1 MFAMFL
7 NVFIAN
13 LMALVDFR
21 RIDFQGGRMEDT
33 NQQRVL
39 RHLQDEEVQAR
50 IHSTMERARNDATI
64 TIGRAAQ
71 LFGFKESKLREM
83 ESLKLL
89 NPIRKEGGQRQYTRD
104 DLDKL
109 AIIRELVSAKY
120 GLLEIPNDID
130 ILWRSISSANIN
142 REQSEDESA
151 FIPVDVRIESEQE
164 LVFWRYYAPQALRMS
179 LMLIRENLPNT
190 TVGLILPLHH
200 VPNRMV
206 PTAETVSMLGES
218 LIGWLKSDGSTH
230 ILYTPRPSF
239 QFPTDYYIYP
249 LVRMVQEEW
258 SESPEDATL
267 IVLERPDKRLK
278 KLTLNIAFVKLIRR
292 LLSRLYQEASIMRA
306 CFGPGMRDERVSATN
321 MSEVAR
327 FQDVILEGLADL
339 IIWLGGKTAHGED
352 RWRFCTILL
361 PDTTITP
368 LPLQKCS
375 LITRAQ
381 SANSPY
387 IPGESIFSPEKSK
400 TSVSIRAFQS
410 GRVIYRPEISLKER
424 EPTFVDVE
432 GDIKSNIAVP
442 IGAESG
448 EPVGV
453 LYVASDELHAFPKED
468 QQFLRV
474 IGRFV
479 ENMLNTY
486 HSRLQ
491 VTQDLRSLMRT
502 PEVVDGFFN
511 EFLSEN
517 RFMNDLES
525 LLLNLHASFGGMIE
539 EAESSSDG
547 RKPTESHDVVS
558 FIGLDVDDQEGIAS
572 RYGDQIMRHLSKA
585 IGLRIQEYI
594 ISLVTRSANCQL
606 YYMYANRFYLILRG
620 FSLEKA
626 REVAGKLQRS
636 LSGNIALKRSEV
648 ADSALIIQDITIHL
662 AVTSYKREKI
672 YQMLEGAHSVVDIST
687 KISQQ
692 LDSSLKQGLDKG
704 GNVIIAYDPTLHTS
718 RVWERV
724 ES

>member
-1 MFAMFL
+1 
-7 NVFIAN
+7 
-13 LMALVDFR
+13 
-21 RIDFQGGRMEDT
+21 MEDT
-33 NQQRVL
+33 NRQRIL

-50 IHSTMERARNDATI
+50 IYSTIERVRNDVTI
-64 TIGRAAQ
+64 TIGRASE

-83 ESLKLL
+83 QSLNLL
-89 NPIRKEGGQRQYTRD
+89 SPLRKESGQRQYTRD

-109 AIIRELVSAKY
+109 AIIRELIDAKY
-120 GLLEIPNDID
+120 GLQEIPNDID
-130 ILWRSISSANIN
+130 ILWRSMSSANAR
-142 REQSEDESA
+142 REQSEDGSA
-151 FIPVDVRIESEQE
+151 FAPIDMRIESEKE

-190 TVGLILPLHH
+190 TVGLILPLHRQANE
-200 VPNRMV
+200 VI
-206 PTAETVSMLGES
+206 PTSDTVSILGES
-218 LIGWLKSDGSTH
+218 LVGWLKNDGSTH
-230 ILYTPRPSF
+230 ILYTPCPSF
-239 QFPTDYYIYP
+239 QFPTDYAIYP
-249 LVRMVQEEW
+249 LARMVNDEW

-267 IVLERPDKRLK
+267 IILERPDKRLK

-306 CFGPGMRDERVSATN
+306 CFGPGMRDERVSATDI
-321 MSEVAR
+321 SVVAG

-368 LPLQKCS
+368 LPLQKRS
-375 LITRAQ
+375 LIIRAQ

-387 IPGESIFSPEKSK
+387 IPGESLFSPEKLK

-432 GDIKSNIAVP
+432 GEIKSNIAVP

-453 LYVASDELHAFPKED
+453 LYVASDELHAFTKED

-479 ENMLNTY
+479 ENMVNTY
-486 HSRLQ
+486 NSRLQ

-502 PEVVDGFFN
+502 PEVVDIFFN

-517 RFMNDLES
+517 SFMRDLEALLANVHVS
-525 LLLNLHASFGGMIE
+525 LE
-539 EAESSSDG
+539 RDG
-547 RKPTESHDVVS
+547 RGIDEESGNLSDRQRSAESHDVIS
-558 FIGLDVDDQEGIAS
+558 FIGLDVDDQESIAS
-572 RYGDQIMRHLSKA
+572 RYGDQIMRHLSKTV
-585 IGLRIQEYI
+585 GLRIQEYI
-594 ISLVTRSANCQL
+594 VSLVTRSANCQL

-626 REVAGKLQRS
+626 REVAEKLQRS
-636 LSGNIALKRSEV
+636 LSGSISLRRSEIS
-648 ADSALIIQDITIHL
+648 DSVLIIPDITVHL
-662 AVTSYKREKI
+662 AVSSYRGEKLR
-672 YQMLEGAHSVVDIST
+672 QMLEEASSVVDIST

-692 LDSSLKQGLDKG
+692 LDSALKLGLDQG
-704 GNVIIAYDPTLHTS
+704 GNVIIAFDPAY
-718 RVWERV
+718 RAFKAWGVNE
-724 ES
+724 

>member
-1 MFAMFL
+1 
-7 NVFIAN
+7 
-13 LMALVDFR
+13 
-21 RIDFQGGRMEDT
+21 MEDT
-33 NQQRVL
+33 NRQRVL

-50 IHSTMERARNDATI
+50 IHSTIERARNDATI
-64 TIGRAAQ
+64 TIGRAAE

-83 ESLKLL
+83 QSLNLL
-89 NPIRKEGGQRQYTRD
+89 NPIRKESGQRQYTRD

-109 AIIRELVSAKY
+109 AIIRELIDSKY
-120 GLLEIPNDID
+120 GLQEIPNDID
-130 ILWRSISSANIN
+130 ILWRSLHSANVS
-142 REQSEDESA
+142 RGQSEDDSA
-151 FIPVDVRIESEQE
+151 FAPIDVRIESEQE

-190 TVGLILPLHH
+190 TVGLVLPLHRQANE
-200 VPNRMV
+200 VI
-206 PTAETVSMLGES
+206 PTSETISMLGES
-218 LIGWLKSDGSTH
+218 LVGWLKSDGSTH
-230 ILYTPRPSF
+230 ILYTPCPSF
-239 QFPTDYYIYP
+239 QFPTDYFIYP
-249 LVRMVQEEW
+249 LVRMGQEEW

-267 IVLERPDKRLK
+267 IVLERPDRRLR
-278 KLTLNIAFVKLIRR
+278 KLSLNAPFVKLIRR

-321 MSEVAR
+321 MSEIAG

-339 IIWLGGKTAHGED
+339 VVWLGGKTAHGED

-361 PDTTITP
+361 PDTPIES
-368 LPLQKCS
+368 LPLQQRR
-375 LITRAQ
+375 LNTRAQ
-381 SANSPY
+381 SANGPYVLGASDLSPD
-387 IPGESIFSPEKSK
+387 KSK

-424 EPTFVDVE
+424 MPVFVDVE
-432 GDIKSNIAVP
+432 GNIKSNIAVP

-448 EPVGV
+448 QPVGV
-453 LYVASDELHAFPKED
+453 LYVASDELHAFPKDD

-486 HSRLQ
+486 NSRLQ

-502 PEVVDGFFN
+502 PEVVDIFFN

-517 RFMNDLES
+517 SFMSDLES
-525 LLLNLHASFGGMIE
+525 LLLNLHSSFEGI
-539 EAESSSDG
+539 AEKVDSFSDG
-547 RKPTESHDVVS
+547 QKPAESHDVVS

-594 ISLVTRSANCQL
+594 VSLVTRSANCQL

-620 FSLEKA
+620 ISLEKA
-626 REVAGKLQRS
+626 CEIAGKLQRS
-636 LSGNIALKRSEV
+636 LSGNISLKRSEV
-648 ADSALIIQDITIHL
+648 ADSVLIIPDITVHL
-662 AVTSYKREKI
+662 AVSSYKREKLR
-672 YQMLEGAHSVVDIST
+672 QLLEESSSVVDIST

-692 LDSSLKQGLDKG
+692 LDSVLKQGLDEGGKVIKAYDKALHAFETW
-704 GNVIIAYDPTLHTS
+704 GNV
-718 RVWERV
+718 
-724 ES
+724 

>member
-1 MFAMFL
+1 
-7 NVFIAN
+7 
-13 LMALVDFR
+13 
-21 RIDFQGGRMEDT
+21 MEDT
-33 NQQRVL
+33 NRQRVL

-50 IHSTMERARNDATI
+50 IHSTIERARNDATI

-89 NPIRKEGGQRQYTRD
+89 DPIRKDGGQRQYTRD

-120 GLLEIPNDID
+120 GLLEIPDDID
-130 ILWRSISSANIN
+130 ILWRSLYSANV
-142 REQSEDESA
+142 RRRQSEDDSA
-151 FIPVDVRIESEQE
+151 FAPIDVRIESEQE

-200 VPNRMV
+200 VSNEMA

-218 LIGWLKSDGSTH
+218 LIGWLKNDGSTH
-230 ILYTPRPSF
+230 ILYTPCPSF

-249 LVRMVQEEW
+249 LVKIIDDEW

-267 IVLERPDKRLK
+267 IVLERPDRRLK
-278 KLTLNIAFVKLIRR
+278 KLSLNTPFVKLIRR

-321 MSEVAR
+321 MSEVAG

-339 IIWLGGKTAHGED
+339 VVWLGGKTALGAY
-352 RWRFCTILL
+352 RWHFCQILL
-361 PDTTITP
+361 PDTTIAP
-368 LPLQKCS
+368 LPLQQRS
-375 LITRAQ
+375 LRTRAQ

-387 IPGESIFSPEKSK
+387 ILGESIFTPGKSK

-410 GRVIYRPEISLKER
+410 GRVIYRPEISLMER
-424 EPTFVDVE
+424 EPAFVDVE

-448 EPVGV
+448 QPAGI
-453 LYVASDELHAFPKED
+453 LYVASNELHAFPKQD
-468 QQFLRV
+468 QQFLRI

-486 HSRLQ
+486 SSRIQ

-502 PEVVDGFFN
+502 PEVVDVFFN

-517 RFMNDLES
+517 SFMRDLEALIANAHVSLQSDGGRES
-525 LLLNLHASFGGMIE
+525 LLDGQRPV
-539 EAESSSDG
+539 EAQ
-547 RKPTESHDVVS
+547 DVIS
-558 FIGLDVDDQEGIAS
+558 FIGLDVDDQESIAS

-585 IGLRIQEYI
+585 IGLRLQEYI
-594 ISLVTRSANCQL
+594 ISLVTRYASCQM
-606 YYMYANRFYLILRG
+606 YYMYASRFYLILRG

-626 REVAGKLQRS
+626 REVAEKLQRS
-636 LSGNIALKRSEV
+636 LSGSISLRQSEIS
-648 ADSALIIQDITIHL
+648 DSVLIIPDITVHL
-662 AVTSYKREKI
+662 AVSSYRGEKLR
-672 YQMLEGAHSVVDIST
+672 QMVEESASVVDIST

-692 LDSSLKQGLDKG
+692 LDSALKQGLDEG
-704 GNVIIAYDPTLHTS
+704 GNTIIAYDPTYHMFRRWST
-718 RVWERV
+718 VG
-724 ES
+724 